1 MLKLSEFLKTNITP
15 FIYGVFMSRIMEE
28 VRHNQKFFYAYT
40 KFKASKCVSKEEFN
54 IVEYVKTSYI
64 KELNY
69 FSKVDN

>member
-1 MLKLSEFLKTNITP
+1 
-15 FIYGVFMSRIMEE
+15 MSRIMEE

-40 KFKASKCVSKEEFN
+40 KFKASKYVSKEEFN

-69 FSKVDN
+69 FSTVGN

>member
-1 MLKLSEFLKTNITP
+1 MLKLSEFLKNNITP

-40 KFKASKCVSKEEFN
+40 KFKMSKCISKEEFN
-54 IVEYVKTSYI
+54 IIEYVKTSYI